1 MQITSKS
8 GRKLHTPNAAEDK
21 AIDDGVAQDTDVQEL
36 DESFFA
42 NAKPAN
48 EVLGHEFI
56 EAFKRSRG
64 RPRGSVAEQTKEKVN
79 LRLDPDV
86 LEALRASGRGWQ
98 TRVNDLLRA
107 DIESGRLKH
116 TA

>member
-1 MQITSKS
+1 MQVTSKS
-8 GRKLHTPNAAEDK
+8 GRKLHIPSEAEDK
-21 AIDDGVAQDTDVQEL
+21 AINDGIAQDADARKL
-36 DESFFA
+36 DDAFFA

-107 DIESGRLKH
+107 DIQSGRLKR